1 MARIDLYV
9 GNLARL
15 GATGVVLEG
24 DAAILFQLP
33 TGDRRANQTISQR
46 DLTALVEEIIPVEE
60 HGALLMGGPVA
71 FDYVHAAIVHRVT
84 VTPGRERWTVTISG
98 GAPVKVA
105 APAPAPAAAPAGH
118 VLRANEAPGTHDPA
132 MSHLLGRLAVH
143 YKLITMDQLDEVL
156 REQGRRPRA
165 LGAILIERGL
175 ISPAN
180 LEKLLAAQAQY
191 LAEQGRRPRAATPA
205 ATYTPASTRMA
216 AGASVIGTSPS
227 APAAAPPPPAPA
239 PVAPV
244 APASP
249 PRMVRPTSSPERPIT
264 APLVSPSRPS
274 TARAAAVDAIL
285 ARGIAAGAS
294 DILVHPDSVVRQRV
308 AGTLIAGEGRF
319 TAAQT
324 DELLSRIVPEDL
336 REVLRVDGEIDFT
349 YPVPEVGRFRTSIY
363 RQHRGLSGVFHFAP
377 LTPPTLESLGLPQ
390 DLARVTTYPQG
401 MVLVTGPAG
410 CGKTSTLAALVD
422 LINEERHDHI
432 LTIEDPIEYLHTS
445 KRCFVN
451 QRQVRR
457 HTESFARAL
466 RAALREDPDVIC
478 IGELRDLETISLAM
492 SAAETGHLVL
502 ATLHTNSAIR
512 TINRIVGAF
521 PSSQQGQI
529 RTMLSES
536 LRAVISQRL
545 LPAATGQGVV
555 AALEIL
561 HVNPAIGNLIR
572 DNKTFQIAS
581 VLLTGRTRGQKA
593 LDHSL
598 TELVQAGVIT
608 AEVAAANSDNPTAFK
623 GGK

>member
-1 MARIDLYV
+1 
-9 GNLARL
+9 
-15 GATGVVLEG
+15 
-24 DAAILFQLP
+24 AA
-33 TGDRRANQTISQR
+33 
-46 DLTALVEEIIPVEE
+46 
-60 HGALLMGGPVA
+60 
-71 FDYVHAAIVHRVT
+71 
-84 VTPGRERWTVTISG
+84 VTP
-98 GAPVKVA
+98 A
-105 APAPAPAAAPAGH
+105 
-118 VLRANEAPGTHDPA
+118 
-132 MSHLLGRLAVH
+132 
-143 YKLITMDQLDEVL
+143 
-156 REQGRRPRA
+156 
-165 LGAILIERGL
+165 
-175 ISPAN
+175 
-180 LEKLLAAQAQY
+180 
-191 LAEQGRRPRAATPA
+191 
-205 ATYTPASTRMA
+205 
-216 AGASVIGTSPS
+216 
-227 APAAAPPPPAPA
+227 
-239 PVAPV
+239 
-244 APASP
+244 ASP
-249 PRMVRPTSSPERPIT
+249 PRMVRPTSAPERPIT
-264 APLVSPSRPS
+264 APLVSPSRPN
-274 TARAAAVDAIL
+274 TARAPALDAIL
-285 ARGIAAGAS
+285 ARAIGAGAS

-308 AGTLIAGEGRF
+308 AGTLVAGEGRF

-349 YPVPEVGRFRTSIY
+349 YPVAEVGRFRTSIY

-608 AEVAAANSDNPTAFK
+608 AEVAAANSENPTAFK